1 MRAAVYSSYGP
12 PNVIQIKDIEKPIPN
27 DNEVLIKVRAAS
39 VNPSDWHLM
48 RGMPYSLRITVGL
61 RKPKITRL
69 GMDVAGHVEAVG
81 RNATQF
87 KPGDEVFGLCR
98 GAFAEYAC
106 TSESGLVLKPGN
118 VTFEQAASVPAATFT
133 ALQGLRDKGKIQP
146 GQQVLIN
153 GAAGGVGT
161 FAVQIAKS
169 FGAEVTGIC
178 STRNVEMVRSIG
190 ADRVIVNGGPDGR
203 CIGPLA
209 RGIRALGHSCFVSQD
224 LVMFLVRKSRED
236 LTIMRDLIKA
246 GKVTSVIDR
255 RYGLDEGP

>member
-161 FAVQIAKS
+161 FAVQIRQVVRRRGDRRLQYQECGNGPVNRRRSGHRERGTRRSLHRS
-169 FGAEVTGIC
+169 FGARDQGSWAFMLRKPGPSDVFGEKKQ
-178 STRNVEMVRSIG
+178 RRPDHHARSY
-190 ADRVIVNGGPDGR
+190 
-203 CIGPLA
+203 
-209 RGIRALGHSCFVSQD
+209 
-224 LVMFLVRKSRED
+224 KSRKGHIGHRSA
-236 LTIMRDLIKA
+236 LRT
-246 GKVTSVIDR
+246 G
-255 RYGLDEGP
+255 